1 MMPQWRDLLVFSLLA
16 GAVGAYL
23 FLGAAEWL

>member
-16 GAVGAYL
+16 GAGVAWV
-23 FLGAAEWL
+23 FLGAAGWL